1 METVRKTFKEKLR
14 PTPGQ
19 GRVLDE
25 VLWHCRT
32 LYNVALQ
39 QRSTAWQRC
48 HVSVS
53 RAATSQSPAMN
64 RKPS

>member
-19 GRVLDE
+19 ERVLDE

-32 LYNVALQ
+32 LYNVALE
-39 QRSTAWQRC
+39 QRITAGN
-48 HVSVS
+48 
-53 RAATSQSPAMN
+53 AATSPSPAMN